1 MTLKFK
7 TLALTASLAIAASLP
22 AAADTKTEAYVL
34 KNANAALMTLNDPKL
49 DADQRTEA
57 FQGLMNKFTDIDRVS
72 RFVLGVYSRR
82 FSSADMAKYQAAYR
96 EYALAVYEAQL
107 DQYRGQEIVV
117 TGSVDRSDSDSIVES
132 VVKRASGD
140 LPVKWRV
147 MKVDGKAGSPD
158 TYQVVDVALNLDG
171 NLLWLGIEQRAQ
183 FVSILDRSN
192 GSANA
197 LITKIDE
204 MTKQL
209 RAESAA
215 NLTMVD
221 NLSNAG

>member
-1 MTLKFK
+1 MTHRFK
-7 TLALTASLAIAASLP
+7 ILALATSLALASGLP
-22 AAADTKTEAYVL
+22 AMADQKTEAYVL

-49 DADQRTEA
+49 TQLERSAE
-57 FQGLMNKFTDIDRVS
+57 FQVLMNKFTDIDHVS
-72 RFVLGVYSRR
+72 RFVIGVYARR
-82 FSSADMAKYQAAYR
+82 FSATDMAKYQEAYR

-117 TGSVDRSDSDSIVES
+117 TGSIDRSSTDSVVES
-132 VVKRASGD
+132 VVKRSSGD

-147 MKVDGKAGSPD
+147 MKVEGKGAGPD

-192 GSANA
+192 GSADA
-197 LITKIDE
+197 LITKIEE
-204 MTKQL
+204 MT
-209 RAESAA
+209 A
-215 NLTMVD
+215 NLKAEASTQSASITTA
-221 NLSNAG
+221 SNQN